1 VTFNNRAILLFRDN
15 LSIVS
20 QGQSIIALPQQ
31 QLYVGARFALC
42 GLPEAN
48 PPTLTVSVWAIV
60 KHSET
65 LYDADAQQF
74 LIDQTPWTWD
84 DILERRGSRPHLF
97 IAALRVYQLPEPVN
111 IPWNEQ
117 HRDRLGAF
125 IPLGGIDIPTNT
137 DRPVLDDHRF
147 NQKLHAL
154 KTRQI
159 PNPIEQC
166 LEQLKSPPAPVTI
179 PNWVSTI
186 VSLGYRSREEDTG
199 KSNYEAG
206 TAFENIVKTSLEFL
220 GFTIDEAHK
229 GGAGGLDLY
238 CSAPF
243 PLVGECKAGK
253 KIPNATTKQLAG
265 LGITKLGFDGY
276 KNAAKL
282 IIGSGDPT
290 PPMLED
296 ARQHHIIIMN
306 PETLEAL
313 VQLKARYPGA
323 VNLRELEP
331 ILKSGNTSQVQDY
344 IDHAQRSIDL
354 RRRVFNTLQ
363 TCQAHAHQD
372 SFALQDLILPYSI
385 QNRDSPITPKE
396 IEAILIELSSPLLGY
411 IGRNGDRYYPIHPI
425 P

>member
-1 VTFNNRAILLFRDN
+1 MSLSNRALLLPDNDRDA
-15 LSIVS
+15 LQTGKTIVVS
-20 QGQSIIALPQQ
+20 TAK
-31 QLYVGARFALC
+31 QLRSGLTFALC
-42 GLPEAN
+42 GLPDVDLEYIPVHAWAE
-48 PPTLTVSVWAIV
+48 LTD
-60 KHSET
+60 T
-65 LYDADAQQF
+65 DYLPNDDAQQF
-74 LIDQTPWTWD
+74 LIHQTPWTWD
-84 DILERRGSRPHLF
+84 DILERRGSRSHLF

-331 ILKSGNTSQVQDY
+331 ILKSGDISQVEQY
-344 IDHAQRSIDL
+344 IANTRRQIEL
-354 RRRVFNTLQ
+354 RRQILTALEIYQTNTQQESVSLQ
-363 TCQAHAHQD
+363 ELRGAHNMQ
-372 SFALQDLILPYSI
+372 
-385 QNRDSPITPKE
+385 SPKIPLE
-396 IEAILIELSSPLLGY
+396 ELHLERLLYELSSPLLGH
-411 IGRNGDRYYPIHPI
+411 IGRTGDRYYHIRNLP
-425 P
+425 

>member
-331 ILKSGNTSQVQDY
+331 ILKSGDISQVEQY
-344 IDHAQRSIDL
+344 IANTRRQIEL
-354 RRRVFNTLQ
+354 RRQILTALEIYQTNTQQESVSLQ
-363 TCQAHAHQD
+363 ELRGAHNMQ
-372 SFALQDLILPYSI
+372 
-385 QNRDSPITPKE
+385 SPKIPLE
-396 IEAILIELSSPLLGY
+396 ELHLERLLYELSSPLLGH
-411 IGRNGDRYYPIHPI
+411 IGRTGDRYYHIRNLP
-425 P
+425 